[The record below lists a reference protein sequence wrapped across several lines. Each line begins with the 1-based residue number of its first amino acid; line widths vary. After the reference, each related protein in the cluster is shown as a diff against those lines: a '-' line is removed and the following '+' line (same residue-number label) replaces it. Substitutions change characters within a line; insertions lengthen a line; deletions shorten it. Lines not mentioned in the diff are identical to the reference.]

1 MRGNDFL
8 DKMELIDPAYVE
20 AADAMPKK
28 TRISWIKWGAAAACF
43 SLTVFTGFFALR
55 KNDTSPVPSS
65 EIARNYKKVNLMT
78 VESAIVWP
86 WEYLT
91 ISEQYET
98 LEFNDK
104 NYNSRGRSIDTSLLG
119 ETIGNFDA
127 VGFDPYTEEEYRMQ
141 AEVRQI
147 NGVSENQMV
156 AVRLG
161 DMFYVFLYNEYTP
174 PVNFG
179 EVLDY
184 YSLAQTL
191 NFDRFTVCDGYT
203 DTDMGHYSLKDDGY
217 IWDVLNA
224 CRDAEFIPGDFLS
237 SETKYI
243 SFTATSDTLGVYR
256 RSFYVTS
263 DGYVKTNIFDWAY
276 SFKIGE
282 DAANKII
289 SYAAENGVKSA
300 EEPYTHT
307 IAGTLV
313 EITDDYISVDDSVL
327 CLNQADGMVF
337 KVPTDDLRISRCI
350 DFEKISIGDIV
361 VVYYTGDIDIAA
373 GNVVKEA
380 YSMSRGILSD
390 DDVMVAE

>member
-1 MRGNDFL
+1 MRGNEFL

-28 TRISWIKWGAAAACF
+28 TRVSWIKWVAAAACF

-65 EIARNYKKVNLMT
+65 ELARNYKNVNLT
-78 VESAIVWP
+78 ADETAIVWP

-91 ISEQYET
+91 ISEQYTT
-98 LEFNDK
+98 LVLNGKTFN
-104 NYNSRGRSIDTSLLG
+104 SQGRSIDPSLLG
-119 ETIGNFDA
+119 ETIGNFEA
-127 VGFDPYTEEEYRMQ
+127 VGSDPYTEEEYRIP

-156 AVRLG
+156 AVKLG
-161 DMFYVFLYNEYTP
+161 DMFYVFQYNEYTP

-179 EVLDY
+179 EVLDDY
-184 YSLAQTL
+184 CLAQTL
-191 NFDRFTVCDGYT
+191 SFDHFTVCDGY
-203 DTDMGHYSLKDDGY
+203 TDMGHYSLKDDGY
-217 IWDVLNA
+217 IWDVLTA
-224 CRDAEFIPGDFLS
+224 CRDAEFIPNDFLS

-243 SFTATSDTLGVYR
+243 SFTATSDALGVYR
-256 RSFYVTS
+256 RVFYVTS

-289 SYAAENGVKSA
+289 SYAEKNGVESV

-313 EITDDYISVDDSVL
+313 EITDDFILVDDSIL

-350 DFEKISIGDIV
+350 NFEKFSIGDIV

-380 YSMSRGILSD
+380 YSMSRGIISD
-390 DDVMVAE
+390 NDVFVEE